1 MEQAASTWTIF
12 WTTVGVVLTLF
23 TFSFL
28 YKDNPFYKFAEHLVV
43 GISVGYWTVLLYYNG
58 LRPNLLNHL
67 FVENTWT
74 PKFDEL
80 YYIIP
85 ALLGIAMWTR
95 FSRKYSWI
103 SRYPLAL
110 YLGIAN
116 GIAIPVEMKNRV
128 ISQLRG
134 TVVGLEFQWSTSGF
148 LGVPQ
153 GIWDVVV
160 VLGTIS
166 SLIYFFFSKE
176 HKGAFGSVAKVGIY
190 TLMIGFG
197 ATFGYT
203 VMARISLFIQR
214 IQFFRDWLSMIS

>member
-1 MEQAASTWTIF
+1 MEQAASTWEIF
-12 WTTVGVVLTLF
+12 WTTVGVLLTLF

-43 GISVGYWTVLLYYNG
+43 GISVGYWTILLYYNG

-67 FVENTWT
+67 FVENSWT
-74 PKFDEL
+74 FKSDEL

-116 GIAIPVEMKNRV
+116 GIAIPVTMKNNV
-128 ISQLRG
+128 ITQLKG
-134 TVVGLEFQWSTSGF
+134 TVVGLGFEWSQSGF

-160 VLGTIS
+160 VVGTVS

-176 HKGAFGSVAKVGIY
+176 HKGAFGGVAKVGIY

-214 IQFFRDWLSMIS
+214 ITFIEDWINMIT